1 MKKIVGLDIGAMATR
16 ETVSAESAAVSNL
29 AAVSNSAALAYWHHQ
44 EWSLQSSL
52 DIIRIDRLRALS

>member
-16 ETVSAESAAVSNL
+16 ETVSAESV
-29 AAVSNSAALAYWHHQ
+29 AVSNSAALAYWYHQ

-52 DIIRIDRLRALS
+52 DIIRIDRLRAIS